1 MSRSG
6 FRSKPTLDFTVVRE
20 ELNSKQFYLVAKQ
33 GPTVFKVKDEEGKL
47 YICKLGDPNVCS
59 CGADSSADT
68 CIHMMYCLIKV
79 LRIPDGNPL
88 SWQTRFTDSQVDMAL
103 DMSTRAARGP
113 RARRSGSEGQQ
124 GGPFPFM
131 RRKEQNKH
139 NTTAAEAADAEATVG
154 RQGLM
159 EDGENR
165 CVVCQDDMEKDQAL
179 TWCRRGCGHN
189 FHAKCMLMFG
199 THCKSGKN
207 PVTCPLCRE
216 DWGGSALELIKS
228 DARGGSSLKG
238 TCSSVF
244 CSACSLQQ
252 RGDFYRCVECSQ
264 ASSLKTRPA
273 TPPPANRPTTGDVIG
288 ANIVVAPVVPVEE
301 TQPQQPSQ
309 PQEARCAPVDFCERC
324 FTHTLGREHTMH
336 HMLRADAGVE
346 GLRDFDWVVVRN
358 PRTPKPTM
366 APEVL
371 QQMQERDL
379 TDDDYDMLL
388 NLDKE
393 DLPEISDHLV
403 DSFGKAPMVLPCGF
417 CAVGGTRGAGRDSP
431 PGCLLPC
438 GHVVHE
444 KCLGSKTTEALSDGG
459 WKLQTIKCC
468 IEGCKYPQ
476 AYLGLSRKRK
486 KRRERSSSQTAETKA
501 RDAKAAAALT
511 LEGCFGVSGLMGSI
525 SVAGQSG
532 RGPITMASMAA
543 GSITGVGPAP
553 NAATIQIESPSSG
566 FVGNLRT
573 MSRES
578 SRESG
583 GRMSDSGGSGGSS
596 MSGAGTMGRPPRQ
609 TNQPR
614 VRRGSF
620 GSLNE
625 QSLSLSALEPS
636 GDLTGRLVTTPLAWD
651 EHHSRDDPPAPLQ
664 VRSGRPPRA
673 PARRRCLPS
682 NKDKDSRAP
691 PAAPVQPLEPVA
703 SSKHFFSA
711 PLDSTSVATAMSAS
725 LSPKAKSGFGRSAV
739 PTTRRNRP
747 ASVAATAPPVL
758 LPVLGTHAGGCDDAS
773 SSAGMRR
780 AQQRAP
786 RRISQL
792 GTLRRTGG
800 GSSPSLGG
808 IGMASGMGMGI
819 SSVTRSQQAIAN
831 AVFSPSLGGMSG
843 ELR

>member
-6 FRSKPTLDFTVVRE
+6 FRSKPTLDFMVVRE
-20 ELNSKQFYLVAKQ
+20 ELNNKQFYLVAKQ
-33 GPTVFKVKDEEGKL
+33 GPTVFKVKDEEGEL

-59 CGADSSADT
+59 CGKDASVET

-79 LRIPDGNPL
+79 LRIPDSNPL

-131 RRKEQNKH
+131 RRKEQHKH
-139 NTTAAEAADAEATVG
+139 NTTAAEAADAEAIVG

-264 ASSLKTRPA
+264 ASSLKTRPT
-273 TPPPANRPTTGDVIG
+273 TPPPANRPTTGEAIG
-288 ANIVVAPVVPVEE
+288 TNIAVAPVVPVEGV
-301 TQPQQPSQ
+301 QPQHPSQ
-309 PQEARCAPVDFCERC
+309 PQGARCAPVDFCERC
-324 FTHTLGREHTMH
+324 FTHKLGREHTKH

-366 APEVL
+366 AAEVL

-403 DSFGKAPMVLPCGF
+403 DSFGKAPMVRPCGF
-417 CAVGGTRGAGRDSP
+417 CAVGGTRGVGRDSR

-486 KRRERSSSQTAETKA
+486 KRRERSNSQTAETKA
-501 RDAKAAAALT
+501 GGGKAATALT
-511 LEGCFGVSGLMGSI
+511 LEGCFGVSGLMGGL
-525 SVAGQSG
+525 SVARQSG
-532 RGPITMASMAA
+532 RGPIAMTPMSAASTN
-543 GSITGVGPAP
+543 GFGPSP
-553 NAATIQIESPSSG
+553 NTATIRIESPSSVV
-566 FVGNLRT
+566 VGNLRT
-573 MSRES
+573 LSRES

-583 GRMSDSGGSGGSS
+583 GSRGSS
-596 MSGAGTMGRPPRQ
+596 MSGAGTMGRPPGQ
-609 TNQPR
+609 DNQRHVPR
-614 VRRGSF
+614 RSF
-620 GSLNE
+620 GRLNE
-625 QSLSLSALEPS
+625 QSLSGQTLSLSALEPG
-636 GDLTGRLVTTPLAWD
+636 GDLTGRLVTTPLAED
-651 EHHSRDDPPAPLQ
+651 GRHSRDYPPAPRQ
-664 VRSGRPPRA
+664 VKNGRPPRA
-673 PARRRCLPS
+673 PALCRRLPS
-682 NKDKDSRAP
+682 DKDRDSRAP
-691 PAAPVQPLEPVA
+691 SAAPVNVEPVA
-703 SSKHFFSA
+703 SSKHFFST
-711 PLDSTSVATAMSAS
+711 PLGSSSVAIAMTAS

-739 PTTRRNRP
+739 LTMRRNRP
-747 ASVAATAPPVL
+747 ASVAATAAPVL
-758 LPVLGTHAGGCDDAS
+758 LPVLGTHAGGGDGAS
-773 SSAGMRR
+773 PSACMHR

-786 RRISQL
+786 QRISQL
-792 GTLRRTGG
+792 GTLRGVGG
-800 GSSPSLGG
+800 GSGSFPSLGG
-808 IGMASGMGMGI
+808 IGMASGMGMGV
-819 SSVTRSQQAIAN
+819 SSVTRSEQAIAN
-831 AVFSPSLGGMSG
+831 AVFSPSLGGMSH
-843 ELR
+843 ESR